1 MGSSPV
7 RYRSAKAAT
16 LQALSELA
24 LNMRW
29 SYNHA
34 ADRIW
39 EHLTPE
45 LWESTHN
52 PWVVLQTVSA
62 ERLQS
67 AAMDR
72 DFQSL
77 VADLHREKQAA
88 EEAESW
94 FQKTHPNSGLTGVAY
109 FSMEFMLSES
119 LPIYSGGLG
128 NVAGD
133 QLKAASNLGVPVMG
147 IGLLYQQG
155 YFRQEIDA
163 HGQQLALYP
172 YNDPG
177 QLPIKPLRQKDDEW
191 LRLSI
196 DFAGCNLWI
205 RVWQAQV
212 GNAKL
217 YLLDTNDP
225 ANIPACRGIAGELYG
240 GGPEVRLKQELVLGL
255 GGWQLIEALGG
266 RPEVCHLNEGHAAFA
281 VLERARSYMVKNGQ
295 PFEVA
300 LAVTRAGNLFTTHTP
315 VAAGFDRF
323 SPELIEKYLKNY
335 AEKELA
341 ISFDDLLALG
351 RQNRHDPSEPFN
363 MAYLAVRGS
372 GAVNGVSRLHGDVSR
387 RIFQVLFPRWPEH
400 DVPVTHVTNGVHM
413 PTWDSAEADKIWEAA
428 CGKRR
433 WHDTTEALEQGFQKV
448 SDTDLWKLRTDT
460 RSSLVEYVRKVHV
473 RQLTGRGAS
482 PDDLAQASQVLDRK
496 TLTLGFARRFATY
509 KRPNLLLH
517 DPQRLERILTNP
529 ERPVQLVLAGKAHP
543 ADLGGQAMIR
553 QWIQFAYQAQI
564 RSRVVFLSDYDA
576 LMAEHLVQ
584 GVDVWVNT
592 PRRPWEASGTSGM
605 KVLVNGGLNLS
616 ELDGWWAE
624 AYSPEVGWAIGDGR
638 EHGGDPSWDATEADQ
653 LYRLLEEK
661 IVPEFYTRDDRG
673 IPRAWV
679 TRMRHSMARLTPTF
693 STNRVVR
700 QYTEQHYIP
709 AATTFRE
716 RSANQSVQAVG
727 LLNWEGNLAKHWPAV
742 RFGSASVESRDHQNF
757 FQVQVFLG
765 GLDPGNVAVELY
777 AEPLNGDGPA
787 RHAMQLG
794 EPIVGSADG
803 FTFTASIPA
812 TRPATD
818 FTPRLIPRREGA
830 LVPLE
835 ASYILW
841 DESRA
846 WK

>member
-1 MGSSPV
+1 MGSSPA

-16 LQALSELA
+16 LQALTELA

-34 ADRIW
+34 ADKIW
-39 EHLTPE
+39 EHLAPE

-77 VADLHREKQAA
+77 VADLHREKQGA
-88 EEAESW
+88 EQAESW
-94 FQKTHPNSGLTGVAY
+94 FQKAHPDSGLTGVAY
-109 FSMEFMLSES
+109 FSMEFMLSEA

-163 HGQQLALYP
+163 SGQQLALYP

-177 QLPIKPLRQKDDEW
+177 QLPIKPFRRADDEW

-196 DFAGCNLWI
+196 EFAGSTLWI

-212 GNAKL
+212 GRTKL

-225 ANIPACRGIAGELYG
+225 ANIPAYRGIAGELYG

-266 RPEVCHLNEGHAAFA
+266 QPEVCHLNEGHAAFA
-281 VLERARSYMVKNGQ
+281 VLERARSYMARNKQ
-295 PFEVA
+295 PFDVA

-323 SPELIEKYLKNY
+323 SPELIEKYLKSY
-335 AEKELA
+335 AEQKLA

-351 RQNRHDPSEPFN
+351 RQNRYDGSEPFN

-372 GAVNGVSRLHGDVSR
+372 GSVNGVSRLHGAVSR
-387 RIFQVLFPRWPEH
+387 RIFQVLFPRWPEG
-400 DVPVTHVTNGVHM
+400 DIPVTYVTNGVHT
-413 PTWDSAEADKIWEAA
+413 PTWDSAEADRVWEVA
-428 CGKRR
+428 CGKGR
-433 WHDTTEALEQGFQKV
+433 WHGTTEELEQGFLKV

-460 RSSLVEYVRKVHV
+460 RESLVEYVRKMNG
-473 RQLTGRGAS
+473 RQLASRGAS
-482 PDDLAQASQVLDRK
+482 PDDLAQASQVLDSD

-553 QWIQFAYQAQI
+553 QWIQFAYQPQI

-605 KVLVNGGLNLS
+605 KVLVNGGLNVS

-638 EHGGDPSWDATEADQ
+638 EHNGDPSWDAAEAEE
-653 LYRLLEEK
+653 LYGLLEQK

-709 AATTFRE
+709 AARAFSE
-716 RSANQSVQAVG
+716 RSANQSRDAVG
-727 LLNWEGNLAKHWPAV
+727 LLNWEGSLAKNWPNV
-742 RFGSASVESRDHQNF
+742 RFGSVSVERRDQKNF

-765 GLDPGNVAVELY
+765 GLDPDGVVVELY
-777 AEPLNGDGPA
+777 ADPLNGDGPV
-787 RHAMQLG
+787 RHAMDRG
-794 EPIVGSADG
+794 TAVTGSTDG
-803 FTFTASIPA
+803 FTFTASLPA
-812 TRPATD
+812 TRPVAD
-818 FTPRLIPRREGA
+818 YTPRLIPRRDGA

-841 DESRA
+841 DESRT

>member
-1 MGSSPV
+1 MGSSPA

-16 LQALSELA
+16 LQALTELA

-34 ADRIW
+34 ADKIW
-39 EHLTPE
+39 ARLAPE

-52 PWVVLQTVSA
+52 PWVVLQTLSA

-94 FQKTHPNSGLTGVAY
+94 FHRTHPNSDLTGVVY

-177 QLPIKPLRQKDDEW
+177 QLPIKPLRQTNDEW

-196 DFAGCNLWI
+196 DFAGCKLWI
-205 RVWQAQV
+205 RVWQAEV
-212 GNAKL
+212 GRTKL

-255 GGWQLIEALGG
+255 GGWQLIEALGI

-281 VLERARSYMVKNGQ
+281 VLERARSYMAKNDQ
-295 PFEVA
+295 PFDVA
-300 LAVTRAGNLFTTHTP
+300 LTVTRAGNLFTTHTP

-323 SPELIEKYLKNY
+323 SPELIEKYLKDY
-335 AEKELA
+335 AENELA
-341 ISFDDLLALG
+341 ISFDDLLAMG
-351 RQNRHDPSEPFN
+351 RQNRDDQSEPFN

-372 GAVNGVSRLHGDVSR
+372 GAVNGVSRLHGNVSR

-460 RSSLVEYVRKVHV
+460 RSSLVDYVRKVHV
-473 RQLTGRGAS
+473 RQLTSRGAS
-482 PDDLAQASQVLDRK
+482 ADDLAQASQVLDSN

-517 DPQRLERILTNP
+517 DPQRLERILTSA
-529 ERPVQLVLAGKAHP
+529 EMPVQLVLAGKAHP

-553 QWIQFAYQAQI
+553 EWIQFAYQPQM

-605 KVLVNGGLNLS
+605 KVLVNGGLNVS

-638 EHGGDPSWDATEADQ
+638 EHGGDPNWDATEAEQ

-679 TRMRHSMARLTPTF
+679 TRMRYSMARLTPTF

-709 AATTFRE
+709 AAKTFRE
-716 RSANQSVQAVG
+716 RSANQSLQAVG
-727 LLNWEGNLAKHWPAV
+727 LLDWEGTLAKQWSNV
-742 RFGSASVESRDHQNF
+742 RFGSASVENRDHKNL

-765 GLDPGNVAVELY
+765 GLDPDNVAVELY
-777 AEPLNGDGPA
+777 AEPLNGDGPTK
-787 RHAMQLG
+787 HAMQLS
-794 EPIVGSADG
+794 ELVAGSADG
-803 FTFTASIPA
+803 YTFTASVPA
-812 TRPATD
+812 TRPAAD
-818 FTPRLIPRREGA
+818 YTPRLIPRREGA

-835 ASYILW
+835 APYILW
-841 DESRA
+841 DESRT